1 MDADPFK
8 SIRKELCEL
17 DTRDLE
23 RIWFLVGCRPDFDVD
38 KAMTHL
44 VDYCFIVHETDELEP
59 KCWIFVEMLDAIG
72 KNRLADTVRRLC
84 NQPPGSDFS
93 SKFDAQQL
101 QKAREEAKADFRV
114 FLCKLFKSDVDDAV
128 CNFIA
133 RSIGVNEGTRDV
145 QLARELVDAGH
156 ITENEST
163 KSKSFVTLL
172 KENNFRRISKKLAD
186 YYKTRRS
193 QQGNYDSRTPQKR
206 FDPGE
211 DWSTSNSA
219 QHINGVGL
227 VYEMDVVDSSDT
239 QTDLSNDASFTMVDS
254 VNKSF
259 VRWSPAL
266 AKQLTYALNIAED
279 DPNCQRVCK
288 SMLEASHAWASVCD
302 VHFCEVPLPASMT
315 AGNVVMEYTADVT
328 NRPLFIVQV
337 EDDNVNVPA
346 IALAFF
352 PRTAKSH
359 RILRIYKSCLSQT
372 TYPLE
377 GVLRHE
383 LGHVLGFRH
392 EQAQFQ
398 QHTEREEIARVAAGF
413 DYKSVM
419 GYPHFDVFTQQA
431 GGMNPNPS
439 LMLSPLDVLCAHQLY
454 GDQVDEFLKTIGLS
468 KTLIN
473 D

>member
-219 QHINGVGL
+219 QHINGILLLSVHNFDVL
-227 VYEMDVVDSSDT
+227 VI
-239 QTDLSNDASFTMVDS
+239 
-254 VNKSF
+254 VNCACAREPF
-259 VRWSPAL
+259 EE
-266 AKQLTYALNIAED
+266 QLRSLHLQQYYSRRGACIRNGRRRL
-279 DPNCQRVCK
+279 
-288 SMLEASHAWASVCD
+288 
-302 VHFCEVPLPASMT
+302 
-315 AGNVVMEYTADVT
+315 
-328 NRPLFIVQV
+328 
-337 EDDNVNVPA
+337 
-346 IALAFF
+346 
-352 PRTAKSH
+352 
-359 RILRIYKSCLSQT
+359 
-372 TYPLE
+372 
-377 GVLRHE
+377 
-383 LGHVLGFRH
+383 LGHTNGPQQRCELYYGGLGK
-392 EQAQFQ
+392 QIICTVVPSTGKAAYLC
-398 QHTEREEIARVAAGF
+398 TEHR
-413 DYKSVM
+413 
-419 GYPHFDVFTQQA
+419 
-431 GGMNPNPS
+431 
-439 LMLSPLDVLCAHQLY
+439 
-454 GDQVDEFLKTIGLS
+454 
-468 KTLIN
+468 
-473 D
+473 